1 MLTHIL
7 PVSAVV
13 LSCFSVAVKEPV
25 AGPSAC
31 QQIRQLLKEALQI
44 LQDEG
49 IVYRK
54 VKSQD
59 EVYHVRNG
67 REILNESLHRQ

>member
-1 MLTHIL
+1 M
-7 PVSAVV
+7 
-13 LSCFSVAVKEPV
+13 

-31 QQIRQLLKEALQI
+31 QQLRQLLKEALQI

-49 IVYRK
+49 VVYRK

-59 EVYHVRNG
+59 EVYHVRNN
-67 REILNESLHRQ
+67 REILHELFPHFSVCLFFIGRIHYEHVSV